1 MTNDPIR
8 LRHTRSTQV
17 EDLMTQWRIHWE
29 YEEAYRLD
37 DIVMID
43 GQQVRD
49 QANLA
54 PDAVV
59 AQYAE
64 QARNGSAFPPI
75 VVARDQNTG
84 HHSMI
89 DGNTRYV
96 MARKLDQV
104 TFPVYVAH
112 VSSMDYAKAL
122 GSALNQLGGRRLTE
136 TEAWN
141 AALNML
147 SDNVNFNNA
156 EIAQAVG
163 VTESR
168 ITEWRKE
175 KAAADYAT
183 ELGVAAK
190 VAAMPPRQRKMIT
203 KVKLAEPFKAVAELA
218 SSRRIKNDDL
228 KDLIDEIVKQQNEE
242 QMMEAISTA
251 SDELPAGGPSGA
263 APVANQKARHM
274 RMILPQIHNMLP
286 PEHLY
291 DANRAEDDA
300 KSWLRV
306 YEVAHEMLNMYRRHG
321 IAVDSEEPR

>member
-17 EDLMTQWRIHWE
+17 EDLMTQWRVHWE
-29 YEEAYRLD
+29 YEENYSLD

-54 PDAVV
+54 PHDVV
-59 AQYAE
+59 DQYAE

-75 VVARDQNTG
+75 VLARDQNNG
-84 HHSMI
+84 RHSMI
-89 DGNTRYV
+89 DGNTRYA
-96 MARKLDQV
+96 MARKLEQA
-104 TFPVYVAH
+104 TFPVYIAH

-136 TEAWN
+136 TEAMN

-147 SDNVNFNNA
+147 SDNVNFNNQ

-168 ITEWRKE
+168 ISQWRKE
-175 KAAADYAT
+175 KEASDYAT
-183 ELGVAAK
+183 ELGVAAM
-190 VAAMPPRQRKMIT
+190 VAAMPPRQRKMMT
-203 KVKLAEPFKAVAELA
+203 KIKLAEPFKAVAELA

-228 KDLIDEIVKQQNEE
+228 KDLVEEIVQAQTEE
-242 QMMEAISTA
+242 RMLEAISTA

-263 APVANQKARHM
+263 APVANAKARHM

-291 DANRAEDDA
+291 DADRAEDDA
-300 KSWLRV
+300 KSWMRV

-321 IAVDSEEPR
+321 VNVDGQE